1 MEMNEMKRRP
11 TFYPDQFFTEMIVF
25 LFLVGVVVT
34 LSVLL
39 PIGYEE
45 EANPLVTPSTLN
57 PEWYFLWL
65 YQVMKLVPPTIG
77 VLVPFILLAILILL
91 PFIDTKDIHSFHEHR
106 WFILGGSVALLLIV
120 VLSLWAV
127 LGE

>member
-1 MEMNEMKRRP
+1 MEERKQRKP
-11 TFYPDQFFTEMIVF
+11 TFYPDQFFTEMVIF
-25 LFLVGVVVT
+25 LFIIGVVVS

-45 EANPLVTPSTLN
+45 EANPLVTPSTIN

-65 YQVMKLVPPTIG
+65 FQVMKLVPPTIG
-77 VLVPFILLAILILL
+77 VLVPFVISGILILL
-91 PFIDTKDIHSFHEHR
+91 PFIDTREISTFREHR
-106 WFILGGSVALLLIV
+106 WFILGGTAVLILIF
-120 VLSLWAV
+120 VLSIWAT

>member
-1 MEMNEMKRRP
+1 MGEIKKRKP
-11 TFYPDQFFTEMIVF
+11 TFYPDQFFTEMVVF
-25 LFLVGVVVT
+25 LFLIGVVVT

-45 EANPLVTPSTLN
+45 EANPLITPTTIS

-65 YQVMKLVPPTIG
+65 FQIMKMVPPAIG
-77 VLVPFILLAILILL
+77 VLVPFLILAILILL
-91 PFIDTKDIHSFHEHR
+91 PFIDTKEINTFHEHR
-106 WFILGGSVALLLIV
+106 WFIVGGTGVLILLFI
-120 VLSLWAV
+120 LSIWAT

>member
-1 MEMNEMKRRP
+1 MEERKQRKP
-11 TFYPDQFFTEMIVF
+11 TFYPDQFFTEMVIF
-25 LFLVGVVVT
+25 LFIIGIVVT

-45 EANPLVTPSTLN
+45 EANPLVTPSTIN

-65 YQVMKLVPPTIG
+65 FQVVKLVPPTIG
-77 VLVPFILLAILILL
+77 VLIPFVTLAILIIF
-91 PFIDTKDIHSFHEHR
+91 PFIDTKEINTFREHR
-106 WFILGGSVALLLIV
+106 WFIFGGTGVLVLIFI
-120 VLSLWAV
+120 LSIWAT

>member
-1 MEMNEMKRRP
+1 MEERKQRKP
-11 TFYPDQFFTEMIVF
+11 TFYPDQFFTEMVIF
-25 LFLVGVVVT
+25 LFIIGVVVS

-45 EANPLVTPSTLN
+45 EANPLVTPSTIN

-65 YQVMKLVPPTIG
+65 FQVMKLVPPTIG
-77 VLVPFILLAILILL
+77 VLIPFIISGILILL
-91 PFIDTKDIHSFHEHR
+91 PFIDTREISTFREHR
-106 WFILGGSVALLLIV
+106 LFILGGTAVLILIF
-120 VLSLWAV
+120 VLSIWAT

>member
-1 MEMNEMKRRP
+1 MEERKKRKP
-11 TFYPDQFFTEMIVF
+11 TFYPDQFFTEMIIF
-25 LFLVGVVVT
+25 LFIIGIVVS

-45 EANPLVTPSTLN
+45 EANPLVTPSTIN

-65 YQVMKLVPPTIG
+65 FQVMKLVPPTMG
-77 VLVPFILLAILILL
+77 VLVPFVISGILILL
-91 PFIDTKDIHSFHEHR
+91 PFIDTREISTFREHR
-106 WFILGGSVALLLIV
+106 WFILGGTAVLILIF
-120 VLSLWAV
+120 VLSIWAT

>member
-1 MEMNEMKRRP
+1 MSEMKRKP

-25 LFLVGVVVT
+25 LFLIGLVVT

-45 EANPLVTPSTLN
+45 EANPLVTPSTIN

-91 PFIDTKDIHSFHEHR
+91 PFIDTKEIHNFYEHR
-106 WFILGGSVALLLIV
+106 WFIWGGTVAFGLV
-120 VLSLWAV
+120 FVLSIWAV

>member
-1 MEMNEMKRRP
+1 MEERKKRKP
-11 TFYPDQFFTEMIVF
+11 TFYPDQFFTEMIIF
-25 LFLVGVVVT
+25 LFIIGVVIS

-45 EANPLVTPSTLN
+45 EANPLVTPSTIN

-65 YQVMKLVPPTIG
+65 FQVMKLVPPTIG
-77 VLVPFILLAILILL
+77 VLVPFVISGILVLL
-91 PFIDTKDIHSFHEHR
+91 PFIDTREISTFREHR
-106 WFILGGSVALLLIV
+106 WFILGGTAVLILIF
-120 VLSLWAV
+120 VLSIWAT

>member
-1 MEMNEMKRRP
+1 MEEMKKRKP
-11 TFYPDQFFTEMIVF
+11 TFYPDQFFTEMVIF
-25 LFLVGVVVT
+25 LFIIGVIVS

-45 EANPLVTPSTLN
+45 EANPLVTPSTIN

-65 YQVMKLVPPTIG
+65 FQVMKLVPPTIG
-77 VLVPFILLAILILL
+77 VLIPFVILAILILL
-91 PFIDTKDIHSFHEHR
+91 PFLDTKEINTFREHR
-106 WFILGGSVALLLIV
+106 WFISGSILVLVLIFI
-120 VLSLWAV
+120 LSIWAT

>member
-1 MEMNEMKRRP
+1 MKRKP

-25 LFLVGVVVT
+25 LFLIGLVVT

-45 EANPLVTPSTLN
+45 EANPLVTPSTIN

-65 YQVMKLVPPTIG
+65 YQIMKLVPPVVG
-77 VLVPFILLAILILL
+77 VMIPFLILAILILL
-91 PFIDTKDIHSFHEHR
+91 PFMDTKEVHTFREHR
-106 WFILGGSVALLLIV
+106 WFIFGGAGALILIFI
-120 VLSLWAV
+120 LSIWAT

>member
-1 MEMNEMKRRP
+1 MV
-11 TFYPDQFFTEMIVF
+11 IF
-25 LFLVGVVVT
+25 LFIIGIVVT

-45 EANPLVTPSTLN
+45 EANPLVTPSTIN

-65 YQVMKLVPPTIG
+65 FQIMKLVPPTIG
-77 VLVPFILLAILILL
+77 VLIPFVILAILILL
-91 PFIDTKDIHSFHEHR
+91 PFIDTKEVNTFREHR
-106 WFILGGSVALLLIV
+106 WFIFGGASVLVLIFI
-120 VLSLWAV
+120 LSIWAT